1 MKMILAVMPTNLSET
16 VSRKLLG
23 EDYRV
28 TKFAST
34 SGFLTGGVTT
44 LMAGVAND
52 RVDACLNIIRD
63 QIPETDMADS
73 AHSTVTIYVLNLKD
87 FSRV

>member
-16 VSRKLLG
+16 VSKILLDK
-23 EDYRV
+23 EYRV

-34 SGFLTGGVTT
+34 SGFLTGGITT
-44 LMAGVAND
+44 LMVGVASN
-52 RVDACLNIIRD
+52 RVDTCLKIIRD
-63 QIPETDMADS
+63 QIPAQEPTDS
-73 AHSTVTIYVLNLKD
+73 AHARVTIYVLNLKD